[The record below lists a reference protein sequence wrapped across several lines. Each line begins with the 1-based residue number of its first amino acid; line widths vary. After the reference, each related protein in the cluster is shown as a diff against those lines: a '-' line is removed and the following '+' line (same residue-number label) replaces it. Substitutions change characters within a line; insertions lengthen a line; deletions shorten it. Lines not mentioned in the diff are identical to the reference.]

1 MTGTW
6 IYAFHTF
13 LYFDQPWEAE
23 TELENNR
30 WKLEMILQNNRW
42 NVRRE
47 ETTISLPDGRKQILD
62 FRYTCLP
69 WNKDR
74 YSITVLPEMILL
86 EIPVTVPEADR
97 IAAKWEKWL
106 GLSADPVITRFQL
119 TEEERNQP
127 VLLPEME
134 VLPYRDGIHFK
145 SGLYSPEDLQKPVS
159 PEKAAEN
166 VPAARQYTVQTRERK
181 MHLTRRARNY
191 ELVIDI
197 QLGHCIEMHRDI
209 SLFEDNTPIWEGEI
223 LLVGAGFTK
232 VLETQYGAHTDQQ
245 GFEAFLAD
253 TRERAEKYWQILQ
266 REGVTAPDLPEWYR

>member
-47 ETTISLPDGRKQILD
+47 EMTISLPDGRKQILY
-62 FRYTCLP
+62 FRYPGLP

-74 YSITVLPEMILL
+74 YSIAVLPEMILL

-97 IAAKWEKWL
+97 IAAKWENWL
-106 GLSADPVITRFQL
+106 GLSADPVITRLQL

-134 VLPYRDGIHFK
+134 VLPYRDGK
-145 SGLYSPEDLQKPVS
+145 YQQSPTPAPRGPPRQVS
-159 PEKAAEN
+159 PAQSGQ
-166 VPAARQYTVQTRERK
+166 AARR
-181 MHLTRRARNY
+181 
-191 ELVIDI
+191 
-197 QLGHCIEMHRDI
+197 G
-209 SLFEDNTPIWEGEI
+209 
-223 LLVGAGFTK
+223 
-232 VLETQYGAHTDQQ
+232 
-245 GFEAFLAD
+245 
-253 TRERAEKYWQILQ
+253 
-266 REGVTAPDLPEWYR
+266 DL